1 MELDGLFSCVENA
14 SNERVGETEKILNI
28 KCIEFVN
35 STGLLGLEEGKM

>member
-1 MELDGLFSCVENA
+1 MVLDGLLSRTENA
-14 SNERVGETEKILNI
+14 SNERVVETENILNI